1 MYLPIRTNTFE
12 KYGLI
17 DMDYAKFEENEI
29 IRMANNGDDRAME
42 FIMHRYGNLA
52 KAKARAYFLIG
63 ADNEDIIQEGMIG
76 LYKAV
81 RDFNPERTPM
91 FFPFAELCITRQIIT
106 AIKTATRKKHT
117 PLNTYV
123 SLSKPVGTEGD
134 ADRTL
139 ADTLFQYGNRNPE
152 ELLISKENTK
162 DIMAEIK
169 NSLSKLENRVL
180 DLYLKGEDYREISKK
195 LGRTPKS
202 MDNALQRIKKK
213 ISVIIE
219 KYKV

>member
-1 MYLPIRTNTFE
+1 
-12 KYGLI
+12 
-17 DMDYAKFEENEI
+17 MDYSSFDENDVI
-29 IRMANNGDDRAME
+29 GMANAGDDRAME

-76 LYKAV
+76 LYKAI
-81 RDFNPERTPM
+81 RDFNPEKTPS

-106 AIKTATRKKHT
+106 AIKAATRKKHT

-123 SLSKPVGTEGD
+123 SLSKPVGAEGD

-139 ADTLFQYGNRNPE
+139 ADTLFQFGNLNPE

-162 DIMAEIK
+162 NIMSDIKE
-169 NSLSKLENRVL
+169 SLSRLENKVL
-180 DLYLKGEDYREISKK
+180 DLYLKGEDYREISQR
-195 LGRTPKS
+195 LGKSPKS

-213 ISVIIE
+213 IALIIE
-219 KYKV
+219 KYNV

>member
-1 MYLPIRTNTFE
+1 MSWSEY
-12 KYGLI
+12 
-17 DMDYAKFEENEI
+17 DENEI
-29 IRMANNGDDRAME
+29 IKLAREGNDEAME
-42 FIMHRYGNLA
+42 YILHRFSNLA

-81 RDFNPERTPM
+81 KDYNPEKTPA

-123 SLSKPVGTEGD
+123 SFNKPVGNEGGY
-134 ADRTL
+134 DRTL
-139 ADTLFQYGNRNPE
+139 ADTLYNYGNRNPE
-152 ELLISKENTK
+152 ELLISKENTN

-169 NSLSKLENRVL
+169 ESLSKLENKVL
-180 DLYLKGEDYREISKK
+180 HLYLKGEDYKEISKK
-195 LGRTPKS
+195 LGKSAKS
-202 MDNALQRIKKK
+202 MDNALQRIKRKFA
-213 ISVIIE
+213 VIIE